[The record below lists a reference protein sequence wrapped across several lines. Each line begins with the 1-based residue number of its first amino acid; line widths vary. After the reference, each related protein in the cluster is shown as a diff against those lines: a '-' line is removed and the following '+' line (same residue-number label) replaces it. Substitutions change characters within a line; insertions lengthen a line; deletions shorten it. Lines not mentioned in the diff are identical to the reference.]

1 MLNSADLKKKAKK
14 LSIQAGNMSK
24 TQLIRAIQTTEGNFP
39 CFKTAADDKCDQH
52 GCAWREDC
60 LSGK

>member
-1 MLNSADLKKKAKK
+1 MLNIADLKKKAKR
-14 LSIQAGNMSK
+14 LGIHAGDMNK

-39 CFKTAADDKCDQH
+39 CFKTPTDNKCDQH

-60 LSGK
+60 LTSK